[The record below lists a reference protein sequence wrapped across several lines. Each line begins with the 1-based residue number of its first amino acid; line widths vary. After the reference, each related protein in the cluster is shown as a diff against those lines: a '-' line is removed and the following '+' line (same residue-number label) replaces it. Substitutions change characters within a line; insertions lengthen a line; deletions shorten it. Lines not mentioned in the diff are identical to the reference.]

1 MTRSLHCVSS
11 EEINLPAYDGLND
24 VDVFLYPFEREVP
37 EKQHF
42 QALD

>member
-1 MTRSLHCVSS
+1 MPT
-11 EEINLPAYDGLND
+11 YDVLND
-24 VDVFLYPFEREVP
+24 VDVFLDAFKMEVP